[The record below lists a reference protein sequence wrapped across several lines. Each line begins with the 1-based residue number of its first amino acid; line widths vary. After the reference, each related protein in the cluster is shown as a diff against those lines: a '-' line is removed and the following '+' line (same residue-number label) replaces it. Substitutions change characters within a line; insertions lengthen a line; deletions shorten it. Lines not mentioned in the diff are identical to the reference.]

1 MTKKELQEYSIRVTQ
16 SSKTGLVVIT
26 YEIITNYLE
35 SAKKAYD
42 VEDIKDFIHNINKA
56 KQFVNELSSCL
67 DFKYKISLEL
77 FEIYLYINRVLVDAV
92 IKKDKDQIDSIIG
105 IIGKLKEA
113 FSKISEEE
121 KIGSVMNNTEK
132 IYAGLTYSK
141 GKLNEYTVR

>member
-1 MTKKELQEYSIRVTQ
+1 MTKKELQEYAIRVTQ

-26 YEIITNYLE
+26 YEIITSYLDT
-35 SAKKAYD
+35 AKKVYD
-42 VEDIKDFIHNINKA
+42 KENIKEFVYNINKA

-77 FEIYLYINRVLVDAV
+77 LEIYLYINRVLVASV
-92 IKKDKDQIDSIIG
+92 IKKDADQIDRIIG
-105 IIGKLKEA
+105 IINKLKSA
-113 FSKISEEE
+113 FGKISEEE
-121 KIGSVMNNTEK
+121 KPGTVMENTEK